1 MANQMR
7 EVMIMP
13 TKQIYVKEADLP
25 VYAKAEKYG
34 TSLANVVVEALRE
47 YVKRQEEQLDA
58 DGFAQIDLEVGRY
71 LPAPQETTVKRFW
84 GKQIAFFEEH
94 NDSAIPE
101 EFGSVTCSVYLTRK
115 GKFVLWQRSIQM
127 GWDDEN
133 GTWNE
138 DEIGEEASL
147 QILDELPTVP
157 NGGGYFELNNM
168 CIPYDLI
175 RQARSAI
182 SGNKIAYVEDLDV

>member
-1 MANQMR
+1 
-7 EVMIMP
+7 MP

-25 VYAKAEKYG
+25 IYAKAEKYG

-94 NDSAIPE
+94 NDSDSAIPDE
-101 EFGSVTCSVYLTRK
+101 YGSVTCSVYLTRK
-115 GKFVLWQRSIQM
+115 GKFVLWRRSIEM
-127 GWDDEN
+127 VWDDEER
-133 GTWNE
+133 TYHE
-138 DEIGEEASL
+138 DKLKEEASL

-157 NGGGYFELNNM
+157 TDRGYFDVKGM
-168 CIPYDLI
+168 IVPCGLI
-175 RQARSAI
+175 LQARSAI
-182 SGNKIAYVEDLDV
+182 SGYKIADVEELDI